1 LTRVYRILRRKFAK
15 RPFDG
20 EGSYRFGGRWSNPGT
35 RLSYASEHQ
44 SLAMLEYL
52 VHLDPDDPPDDLVVA
67 IAEVPDG
74 VSRQEVRAADLPED
88 WRASPAP
95 PALAPIGDQFVDEG
109 RTAIL
114 IVPSVLVPAESNWL
128 FNPAHA
134 DFRKVKVLPVESLV
148 YDPRLLR

>member
-67 IAEVPDG
+67 IAEIPDE
-74 VSRQEVRAADLPED
+74 VSRQVVRAADLPED
-88 WRASPAP
+88 WRTSPAP
-95 PALAPIGDQFVDEG
+95 PSLAALGDHFVDEG
-109 RTAIL
+109 RVAIL
-114 IVPSVLVPAESNWL
+114 IVPSVLVPSEHNWL
-128 FNPAHA
+128 LNPAHPE
-134 DFRKVKVLPVESLV
+134 FRNVKVLPVESLV